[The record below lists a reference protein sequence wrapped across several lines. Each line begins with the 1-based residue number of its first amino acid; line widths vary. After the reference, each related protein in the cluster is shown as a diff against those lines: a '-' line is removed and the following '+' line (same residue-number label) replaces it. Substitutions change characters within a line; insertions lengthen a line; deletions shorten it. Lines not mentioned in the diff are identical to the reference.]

1 MESSLEL
8 LQRTGH
14 AARFGFA
21 TGEFSPE
28 SDAVLGATVVGLAAL
43 TGWNVYLK
51 LRQHRLFANEG
62 APAPLLRAVRRVDEA
77 DSSLASE
84 GRAAGPVLEWMDIA
98 DSTVLAQART
108 RVASSAAS
116 ETGAKGGPGESFEER
131 VLSSVAKAQAYG
143 RDRSELSIIR
153 SVVGLGTDLALVAS
167 GAMPAI
173 WAAASQ
179 AVRAV
184 MGPNDA
190 GMLGD
195 VARGVAFMG
204 ALSLVESVAD
214 WPLQLYSSFVVEQ
227 RHGFNRQTLALW
239 AQDQLKSLA
248 IGAAIGGPVVAGL
261 VAILSV
267 GGPRLPLY
275 LWGGLATASVL
286 GNLAY
291 PLLIQPAFNTLEQ
304 LPAGP
309 PRAAIEELAIAQ
321 GFSSKDIVV
330 ADGSLRSSHSN
341 AFVIGLGPVQR
352 ITLFDSL
359 LAHASLDETVA
370 VVAHELGHW
379 KLGHTLMLLG
389 ASLTQLGLMLG
400 AYGAAAAYDE
410 LPQAAGFAAG
420 EAPPIARLQ
429 LFLSLGLAPLTP
441 VVGFAVAL
449 MTRTLEYQADAFAV
463 DQGYAAPLSR
473 ALVKMSVENLSTPWV
488 DPLYSAYFFS
498 HPALVERLAAIEQR
512 DARRA
517 RADGSVAKP

>member
-8 LQRTGH
+8 LQRAGH

-21 TGEFSPE
+21 KGEFTPE
-28 SDAVLGATVVGLAAL
+28 ADTVLGATVVGLAAL

-51 LRQHRLFANEG
+51 LRQHRLFSKEG

-77 DSSLASE
+77 GAGPSSD
-84 GRAAGPVLEWMDIA
+84 GRASSPVLEWMDIA

-108 RVASSAAS
+108 RVASSAAP
-116 ETGAKGGPGESFEER
+116 GAGPGGPRAESFEDR
-131 VLSSVAKAQAYG
+131 VLASVSKAQEYG
-143 RDRSELSIIR
+143 RDRSELSILR
-153 SVVGLGTDLALVAS
+153 SVVGMGTDLALVAS
-167 GAMPAI
+167 GAIPAM
-173 WAAASQ
+173 WGAASQ

-184 MGPNDA
+184 MGPNDS
-190 GMLGD
+190 GMVGD
-195 VARGVAFMG
+195 IARGVAFMG
-204 ALSLVESVAD
+204 ALSLVETVAD
-214 WPLQLYSSFVVEQ
+214 WPLQLYSLFVVEQ
-227 RHGFNRQTLALW
+227 RHGFNRQTLGLW
-239 AQDQLKSLA
+239 ALDQVKSCVL
-248 IGAAIGGPVVAGL
+248 GAAIGGPVVAGL

-286 GNLAY
+286 GNLAF

-304 LPAGP
+304 LPAGA
-309 PRAAIEELAIAQ
+309 PRTAIEGLAVAQ

-352 ITLFDSL
+352 ITLYDSL

-400 AYGAAAAYDE
+400 AYGAISSFDE

-441 VVGFAVAL
+441 VVSFAVSL

-463 DQGYAAPLSR
+463 DQGYAAPLAR

-498 HPALVERLAAIEQR
+498 HPALVERLLAIEQR
-512 DARRA
+512 DAARRKSA
-517 RADGSVAKP
+517 AGDKL